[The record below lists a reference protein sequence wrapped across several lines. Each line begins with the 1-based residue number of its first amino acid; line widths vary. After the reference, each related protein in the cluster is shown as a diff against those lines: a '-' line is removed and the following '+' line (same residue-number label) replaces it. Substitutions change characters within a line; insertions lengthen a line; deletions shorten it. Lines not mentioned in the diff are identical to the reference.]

1 MAGRTEIK
9 RNKDGNIIEIVH
21 SDYIDGY
28 EPDSLFNFNVK
39 AGKFMEALLQNQFYA
54 VIRDNAAG
62 TKYHFYKVKGTKLTD
77 DLFAFKD
84 AEHVYGWSVTDKLSG
99 LALKTGFPT
108 LKACKEYVANFTE
121 EDWAKINEQRKK
133 PRYLNLCKEL
143 ADFILAENNEL
154 NQDFP
159 DPED

>member
-9 RNKDGNIIEIVH
+9 KDKNGNIIEIVH
-21 SDYIDGY
+21 SDYFDGY
-28 EPDSLFNFNVK
+28 EPDQYNFDVK
-39 AGKFMEALLQNQFYA
+39 VVKFMEALQNQYYA

-108 LKACKEYVANFTE
+108 LKACKEFVANLTE
-121 EDWAKINEQRKK
+121 EDWAKINEQRQK
-133 PRYLNLCKEL
+133 PKYLNLCKEL
-143 ADFILAENNEL
+143 ADFILADTDEL
-154 NQDFP
+154 NQEFP